1 MVNHTICGLKLSTKD
16 LHPSRGRDKLLEI
29 YPFNLSNREARVP
42 TIDEN
47 KKNWEDY
54 HWDTHGDIWS
64 EGWGTVDMQW
74 YGTLLPRLHQF
85 VPAGTILE
93 IAPGYGRWTHY
104 LQNLGDSIIIVDL
117 VQKCIEYCQERF
129 RESKNISYHVND
141 GKSLAMIPNGSVDLI
156 FSFDS
161 LVHVEED
168 VIQNYIG
175 EFARVLKPGGY
186 GFIHHSNL
194 GEYADYFKFV
204 DKLAF
209 AHDALYRLRLIDHYK
224 HWRASSMT
232 ADKFDR
238 FASEAG
244 LQVLTQ
250 EKINWGRSLLI
261 DCISTFTTKNAPHAR
276 TRRVIA
282 NPHFRRESD
291 YLRDLSGAYQLT
303 DKQK

>member
-1 MVNHTICGLKLSTKD
+1 M
-16 LHPSRGRDKLLEI
+16 
-29 YPFNLSNREARVP
+29 P

-54 HWDTHGDIWS
+54 HWDTQGDKWS
-64 EGWGTVDMQW
+64 EAWGTVDMQW

-104 LQNLGDSIIIVDL
+104 LKDNCDQLIIVDL
-117 VQKCIEYCQERF
+117 VQKCIDFCKERF
-129 RESKNISYHVND
+129 AQSNHISYHTND
-141 GKSLAMIPNGSVDLI
+141 GKSLSMVPDGSVDLV

-168 VIQNYIG
+168 VIRDYLK
-175 EFARVLKPGGY
+175 EFARVLKPDGF

-194 GEYADYFKFV
+194 GEYRDYLKNIEKV
-204 DKLAF
+204 AF
-209 AHDALYRLRLIDHYK
+209 AKEILYKLRLTDHITN
-224 HWRASSMT
+224 WRAPSMT
-232 ADKFDR
+232 ADKLDG
-238 FASEAG
+238 FAAETG

-250 EKINWGRSLLI
+250 EKINWGRSLLS
-261 DCISTFTTKNAPHAR
+261 DCISTFTPKNSRYAR
-276 TRRVIA
+276 PRKVIA

-303 DKQK
+303 DKQT